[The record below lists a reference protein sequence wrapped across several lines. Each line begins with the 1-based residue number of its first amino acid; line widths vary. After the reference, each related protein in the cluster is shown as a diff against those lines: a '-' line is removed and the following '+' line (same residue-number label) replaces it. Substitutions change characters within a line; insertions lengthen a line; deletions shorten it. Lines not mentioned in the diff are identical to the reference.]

1 MQFGERRQRV
11 KATLLNMGVTEA
23 VFEILLDVGGALM
36 DIPSS
41 EVDLQR
47 QYMPIQTDSNIGK
60 YAALFLCL
68 LCHALRMTEIKK
80 LLSI

>member
-47 QYMPIQTDSNIGK
+47 QYMPTQTDSNIGK
-60 YAALFLCL
+60 YAASF
-68 LCHALRMTEIKK
+68 AYYVTP
-80 LLSI
+80 SG